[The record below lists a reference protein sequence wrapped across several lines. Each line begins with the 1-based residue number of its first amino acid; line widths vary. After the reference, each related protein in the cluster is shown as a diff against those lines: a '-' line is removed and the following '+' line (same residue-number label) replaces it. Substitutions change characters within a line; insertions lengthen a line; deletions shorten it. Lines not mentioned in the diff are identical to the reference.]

1 MATGESQT
9 VGGSQIINAT
19 GAHSTRLSRAARSI
33 SKNLIWYLFLTPA
46 VVMIL
51 AFMAM
56 PLFESLQLSFFEW
69 NGLLPQK
76 YVGLDNF
83 VELLEDRFF
92 WGALW
97 HTLAFAGVATL
108 GTVLIGFLLAV
119 VISRGVW
126 GASIYRVVFYLP
138 VMLPMTVTGALW
150 ARIYETNFGLLNTL
164 LRTLGLDHLAASW
177 LGDVNLS
184 LWAIVAVSIWQ
195 FSGFPMIVLLAA
207 IENISQEIHEAATL
221 DGVSEW
227 QRLRF
232 LTVPLIRPVLFSISM
247 LQIIFSLKVFDLVW
261 IMTKG
266 GPGESSSV
274 LGTYLYRKAFE
285 LRSYGY
291 ASAVAVI
298 MFVVI
303 FAVTYAYQRL
313 IKIES
318 TEH

>member
-1 MATGESQT
+1 
-9 VGGSQIINAT
+9 
-19 GAHSTRLSRAARSI
+19 
-33 SKNLIWYLFLTPA
+33 
-46 VVMIL
+46 
-51 AFMAM
+51 
-56 PLFESLQLSFFEW
+56 
-69 NGLLPQK
+69 
-76 YVGLDNF
+76 
-83 VELLEDRFF
+83 
-92 WGALW
+92 
-97 HTLAFAGVATL
+97 
-108 GTVLIGFLLAV
+108 
-119 VISRGVW
+119 
-126 GASIYRVVFYLP
+126 
-138 VMLPMTVTGALW
+138 MLPMTVTGALW
-150 ARIYETNFGLLNTL
+150 ARIYETNYGLLNTL
-164 LRTLGLDHLAASW
+164 LRTVGLDHLASAW

-221 DGVSEW
+221 DGVNEW
-227 QRLRF
+227 QRIRY
-232 LTVPLIRPVLFSISM
+232 LTLPLIRPVLFSISM

-303 FAVTYAYQRL
+303 FAITYAYQRL
-313 IKIES
+313 IKIEA